1 MVTSLRQLTFNLYFD
16 RVSARIPVFHSLPK
30 FACSSC
36 RFWVWLNVLWCDYGR
51 LDMLVSSTC
60 ISNLFMYLVHCL
72 IRIAVVARFSGGIT
86 ESHCWEISHT
96 SLHSQQL
103 FSSHFRLFFLPLFL
117 SKLQNNTH
125 PCEYGNLLIMVS
137 LNYLKHS
144 NCLECGQIATTTQIL
159 NFVRVCVCVRVCV
172 SFFFIIVLWTFV
184 WNKLHDGDDS
194 TSWHIRPP

>member
-1 MVTSLRQLTFNLYFD
+1 MFTSLRQLTFNMYFD
-16 RVSARIPVFHSLPK
+16 GVSARILVFHSLPK

-60 ISNLFMYLVHCL
+60 ISNLLMYLVHCL

-103 FSSHFRLFFLPLFL
+103 FSSHFRLFFYPFFSRGCKTTHTPVNTVTYKLLKAFELFRVW
-117 SKLQNNTH
+117 
-125 PCEYGNLLIMVS
+125 GNCHNSTS
-137 LNYLKHS
+137 LHVIYVRRN
-144 NCLECGQIATTTQIL
+144 ATGSRVG
-159 NFVRVCVCVRVCV
+159 VRVSVGVWNRRRERVRV
-172 SFFFIIVLWTFV
+172 
-184 WNKLHDGDDS
+184 
-194 TSWHIRPP
+194 PAPYA